1 MRLPHY
7 VQITDKTKYGD
18 SKLFRIRLNPK
29 YKDDKG
35 LMLHEY
41 THVKQFYA
49 GFCFG
54 LVVALIVYLTSNRL
68 DYTFY
73 SLCVAPFYKGMAYT
87 FLAPCRLFFEV
98 DAFAKQ
104 ISIEPQEQHEYLIKT
119 YAKNIAEEYNLSVS
133 AETVEKKLRLRVKS
147 V

>member
-1 MRLPHY
+1 MQLPHY

-49 GFCFG
+49 GLCFG
-54 LVVALIVYLTSNRL
+54 LVVALIVYLTYNRL
-68 DYTFY
+68 DYAFY
-73 SLCVAPFYKGMAYT
+73 FLCVAPFWKGMAYK

-104 ISIEPQEQHEYLIKT
+104 ISIEAAEHREHYIKSF
-119 YAKNIAEEYNLSVS
+119 AKSLSKNYNLSIS
-133 AETVEKKLRLRVKS
+133 EEKASQKLRSRLK
-147 V
+147 

>member
-7 VQITDKTKYGD
+7 VQITDKTEYGD

-41 THVKQFYA
+41 THVKQFYTGLA
-49 GFCFG
+49 LG
-54 LVVALIVYLTSNRL
+54 LVLAVFVYFTSNRL
-68 DYTFY
+68 DFTFY
-73 SLCVAPFYKGMAYT
+73 SLCVAPFWEGMAYT
-87 FLAPCRLFFEV
+87 FIKPCRLFLELG
-98 DAFAKQ
+98 AFAKQ
-104 ISIEPQEQHEYLIKT
+104 ISIEPKEQHEYLIKT
-119 YAKNIAEEYNLSVS
+119 YANIIAEKYNLSVN
-133 AETVEKKLRLRVKS
+133 AETVEKKLRLRVES

>member
-1 MRLPHY
+1 MKLPHY
-7 VQITDKTKYGD
+7 VQITDKTAYGD

-49 GFCFG
+49 GLCFG
-54 LVVALIVYLTSNRL
+54 LVVALIVYLASNRL

-73 SLCVAPFYKGMAYT
+73 SLCIAPFWKGMAYT

-104 ISIEPQEQHEYLIKT
+104 ISIESAEHHEHYIKSF
-119 YAKNIAEEYNLSVS
+119 AKSLSKNYNLSIS
-133 AETVEKKLRLRVKS
+133 QEKASQKLRSRLK
-147 V
+147 